1 MRKTSYLYA
10 LLLGLSFSL
19 GIYYLF
25 FETVPVTPNH
35 IELSLVPTT
44 VREQNDLILAQE
56 QSQEELP
63 MQTGPLVAQM
73 SAQDAQAKVLNLT
86 KTQNTVSQ
94 S

>member
-1 MRKTSYLYA
+1 MNKTSHLYT

-25 FETVPVTPNH
+25 FETTPVTSNH
-35 IELSLVPTT
+35 IELSLIPTT
-44 VREQNDLILAQE
+44 AREQNDLILAQE

-63 MQTGPLVAQM
+63 AQTGPLVAQM
-73 SAQDAQAKVLNLT
+73 SATDAQAKVLNLA
-86 KTQNTVSQ
+86 KNQNTVSQ